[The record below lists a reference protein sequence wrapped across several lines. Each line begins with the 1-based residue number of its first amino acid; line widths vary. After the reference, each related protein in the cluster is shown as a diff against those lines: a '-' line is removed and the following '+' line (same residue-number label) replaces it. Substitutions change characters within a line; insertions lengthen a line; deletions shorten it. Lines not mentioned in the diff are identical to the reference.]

1 MGRIGQKGKQSMEKM
16 IDKNRAYE
24 TYRLVWDDIAKLLSD
39 QIKAIL
45 GRRFLLRVWP
55 EDQGYWG
62 GRALHGLFSVAD
74 LNRLLDAVHA
84 DTEARL
90 ETLPEDSEAVH
101 GFGMTLGSLLLKAA
115 LQADWKCELVEDDAL
130 WLIGFVSA
138 ETRPYKVSGLLRRL
152 SADALMS
159 VKEVLAYLRE
169 NGSTDCALSDIRL
182 RYYAAHGNE
191 LCWRYPISDGIH
203 AGAFILVTKDGYL
216 SLPYNSMDAE
226 DYEILVPEDAVLH
239 DAASLA
245 AFLSDWEEFS
255 ADLTDAMREMRRI
268 LEGGEDD
275 G

>member
-1 MGRIGQKGKQSMEKM
+1 MGHIGQKGKQSMEIM
-16 IDKNRAYE
+16 NKNRAYE
-24 TYRLVWDDIAKLLSD
+24 TYRLAWDDIAKLLSD
-39 QIKAIL
+39 QIKMIL

-62 GRALHGLFSVAD
+62 ARALHGLFSVAD
-74 LNRLLDAVHA
+74 LNQLLDAVQA
-84 DTEARL
+84 DAETRL

-101 GFGMTLGSLLLKAA
+101 GFGMTLGSLLLKAV

-138 ETRPYKVSGLLRRL
+138 ETQPYTASGLLRKL
-152 SADALMS
+152 NADALMS
-159 VKEVLAYLRE
+159 AKEVLAYLKE
-169 NGSTDCALSDIRL
+169 NGSTDCTLSDIRL

-216 SLPYNSMDAE
+216 SLPYNSVDVE
-226 DYEILVPEDAVLH
+226 DYEILVSEDAVLH
-239 DAASLA
+239 DAASLTT
-245 AFLSDWEEFS
+245 FLSDWETFS

-275 G
+275 D